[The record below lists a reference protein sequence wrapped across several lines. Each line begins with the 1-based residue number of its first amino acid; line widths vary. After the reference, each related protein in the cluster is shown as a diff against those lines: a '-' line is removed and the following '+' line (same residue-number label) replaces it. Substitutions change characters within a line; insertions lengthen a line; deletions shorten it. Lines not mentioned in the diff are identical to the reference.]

1 MPKITNFFVPK
12 IYSLF
17 SCCAYFICSFIRCQ
31 TLNILFCVTFIQ
43 KAFCVMT
50 FVRYEKR
57 QRKSSG
63 PRGANR
69 TNKKKSNKIGCAHSE
84 SLIKTL
90 TWNYGIYSV
99 LKLLKRSHFEVLL
112 SSNYPSVSGENQDEN
127 QDDHHDDKKDK
138 HQATVQLHSCSKTM
152 TLNLCSFTFD
162 RLRMA

>member
-1 MPKITNFFVPK
+1 MGWAYEQRTKKFNKHEYLILNLGWHLLRSKQTSSNLQFEPLLKQEMKMPKITNFFVPK

-43 KAFCVMT
+43 KGFCVMT
-50 FVRYEKR
+50 FVRYQKR

-99 LKLLKRSHFEVLL
+99 LKLLKCSHFW
-112 SSNYPSVSGENQDEN
+112 
-127 QDDHHDDKKDK
+127 
-138 HQATVQLHSCSKTM
+138 VQTRH
-152 TLNLCSFTFD
+152 F
-162 RLRMA
+162 

>member
-1 MPKITNFFVPK
+1 MTFAAQQQTSSNLQFEPLLKQEMKMPKITNFFVPK

-43 KAFCVMT
+43 KGFCVMT
-50 FVRYEKR
+50 FVRYQKR

-90 TWNYGIYSV
+90 TWNYEIYSV
-99 LKLLKRSHFEVLL
+99 LKLFKRSHFEVLL
-112 SSNYPSVSGENQDEN
+112 SSNETFLD
-127 QDDHHDDKKDK
+127 
-138 HQATVQLHSCSKTM
+138 C
-152 TLNLCSFTFD
+152 NLIFELLQKMVF
-162 RLRMA
+162 R